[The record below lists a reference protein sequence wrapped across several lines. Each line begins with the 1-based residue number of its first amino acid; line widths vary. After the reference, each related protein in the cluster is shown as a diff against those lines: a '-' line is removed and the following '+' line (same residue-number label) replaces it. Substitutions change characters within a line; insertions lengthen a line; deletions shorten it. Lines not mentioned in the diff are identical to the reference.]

1 MAKVSIIIPTH
12 NYARFL
18 GEAIQSVL
26 DQTYRDFELIVVD
39 DGSIDNTGE
48 VVSSFAD
55 DRIRYMYQDHVGV
68 SAAQNMALH
77 AATGEYITGLSA
89 DDLYLPENIGRKVEL
104 LDSRPDI
111 GLVCSDT
118 YIFDHYTGAT
128 IGRLWHDP
136 KRPNSCFDPVKA
148 TLNPLREFIQWG
160 FFIMLQATMV
170 RRRVFE
176 TVGYFDESL
185 PTHEDWEFIIRVL
198 QHFSIEIIDTP
209 LLKLRR
215 HKSNVSINEEQM
227 YIGAIAAVK
236 KAIRRGSFSREEVK
250 LLKET
255 LSPQHS
261 RFGRWAILNG
271 KGTAARKALLKGI
284 KFAPLNIQLYKY
296 FLLSLLGTKN
306 VRILRNWKRRLT
318 RRHVQRGLSR
328 KGYLPA
334 TRE

>member
-26 DQTYRDFELIVVD
+26 DQTYKDFELIVVD
-39 DGSIDNTGE
+39 DGSTDNTKE
-48 VVSSFAD
+48 VVSSFKD

-68 SAAQNMALH
+68 SAAQNMALRI
-77 AATGEYITGLSA
+77 ARGEYITGLSA
-89 DDLYLPENIGRKVEL
+89 DDIYLPQNVEKKVEL

-118 YIFDHYTGAT
+118 YIFDDSTGAN

-136 KRPNSCFDPVKA
+136 KRLNSWFDPVKA

-215 HKSNVSINEEQM
+215 HKANISINEEQM
-227 YIGAIAAVK
+227 YIGAIAAVN
-236 KAIRRGSFSREEVK
+236 KAIHSGSFSRKEVK

-271 KGTAARKALLKGI
+271 KGNEARKALFMGI

-296 FLLSLLGTKN
+296 FLLSLLGTKK
-306 VRILRNWKRRLT
+306 VRTLRNWKRCLT
-318 RRHVQRGLSR
+318 HRHIKHGLAR
-328 KGYLPA
+328 KEYLPGN
-334 TRE
+334 